1 MVKWLAQV
9 HPENLLLPYQKLLPK
24 GKTGCLRVWECLQPH
39 TLWCYVWRHVS
50 HCQLLGTHHEP
61 GTVLRANGGY
71 LVNPPNFLILILQSD
86 PERRQ
91 ANTLP
96 CSRHCS
102 KPIKYTNSFNSC
114 NNPLSCEL
122 LLSPFYRQG
131 SQGLGRFSNLARV
144 TQQALRQKKD
154 LRLKLRAPEECGL
167 WVIRMY

>member
-102 KPIKYTNSFNSC
+102 KSIKYTNSFNSC
-114 NNPLSCEL
+114 NNAVRQRGIGKNTFWIWNHWRGEWCKWFWL
-122 LLSPFYRQG
+122 LPEGAFRGYTEEQRLWKVKY
-131 SQGLGRFSNLARV
+131 L
-144 TQQALRQKKD
+144 TQHH
-154 LRLKLRAPEECGL
+154 
-167 WVIRMY
+167 ISS